1 MTHLDES
8 YKIDYKNLTS
18 TNITTQYASNEARIT
33 TLKASKE
40 AYLKMLAKTDITVNE
55 IILIQKEIETI
66 DTELTELEILKNQY
80 DSLLDYST
88 IRVTITEK
96 ESFVNTYLSY
106 LATLFTGIFK
116 ILLYLLPFILVA
128 GIVLLCVYIYIK
140 KKDKK
145 EYEVQDGWIGRIF
158 PFDLIQST
166 ILKEQYQSLANK
178 EAKLS
183 EIAST
188 YEEILDSLTEEEKE
202 SNVVNDDKDAFVS
215 AEITK
220 EAKKIKAENKGVK
233 FDEDSFEYKV
243 LKVAELIAEE
253 KSLKSKIKQESADL
267 QNNTKETIENLTD
280 EQAIK
285 LLETKWITPLGDELH
300 NLPETIVND
309 LASKIKSLSE
319 KYAITFAEVENDI
332 CKTEKELSTMIDDLT
347 GEESDMKG
355 LAELKKLLGE

>member
-1 MTHLDES
+1 MKKVLFLLVLILLFFGLVGCKNSSEKYDPDLSEPSLPEINNISSAVTNQKIYYTVDYRIIDNDIVNSIKNIENVILDLNGYVESYNSNYDSENGKVTSTHYTFRCPTDKLNSLLTHLDES

-96 ESFVNTYLSY
+96 ESFVNTYLAY

-145 EYEVQDGWIGRIF
+145 
-158 PFDLIQST
+158 
-166 ILKEQYQSLANK
+166 
-178 EAKLS
+178 
-183 EIAST
+183 
-188 YEEILDSLTEEEKE
+188 
-202 SNVVNDDKDAFVS
+202 
-215 AEITK
+215 
-220 EAKKIKAENKGVK
+220 IKG
-233 FDEDSFEYKV
+233 
-243 LKVAELIAEE
+243 
-253 KSLKSKIKQESADL
+253 
-267 QNNTKETIENLTD
+267 
-280 EQAIK
+280 
-285 LLETKWITPLGDELH
+285 
-300 NLPETIVND
+300 
-309 LASKIKSLSE
+309 
-319 KYAITFAEVENDI
+319 
-332 CKTEKELSTMIDDLT
+332 
-347 GEESDMKG
+347 
-355 LAELKKLLGE
+355 